1 MNAQSKLASL
11 RSQLA
16 DATEQYNDD
25 KQNHYFD
32 LMSQGYSKMAD
43 DANKA
48 IDDIED
54 AVRRS
59 TEKQSEIIR
68 EMLGLAGNEYK
79 NVYTTI
85 NGILTENGIILSDIT
100 QKSIADFGTEKESI
114 TNVGLTYSE
123 MTSQM
128 KTDSEA
134 ITGAE
139 GILTTAINKLGMIG
153 GENGKL
159 NEIVKKA
166 GEVKTGFTNIGT
178 EIENITKKFNEASTS
193 IVKTASE
200 SLAQIKKLTDEVN
213 AKVNGAS
220 NTGNKKTTPAG
231 AETKQTSSSLKGKD
245 TSSKNIKDATTV
257 VATGKNAKDT
267 TAKKTTAKKTY
278 TTSEAKEYAI
288 AYIMQNSK
296 KTAKSLIK
304 SAKYQLSKDIAA
316 INGDKTLSNKQVEYL
331 VNQVNK
337 MLGKS
342 GKDAI
347 TSAKLFAMIKDNL
360 KKAIAGKGFT
370 VSSTSVIK
378 PKAYAKGSEDVD
390 EKQLAITNELGW
402 EAIYRKS
409 DGAILTPLNVGD
421 KVFTNEMSE
430 NLWKLAQ
437 GNNFGA
443 ETISKASSPVVT
455 NVETYKPNITV
466 SFENF
471 MTVQGNVDK
480 DVLGDLKS
488 LKNEW
493 MTDFSKHLTKE
504 FGLLGNKRRFS

>member
-114 TNVGLTYSE
+114 TNVGLTYST
-123 MTSQM
+123 MTAQM

-213 AKVNGAS
+213 AKVNGANDS
-220 NTGNKKTTPAG
+220 AKGTGSSGSGNKNTGTGNKNTGTG
-231 AETKQTSSSLKGKD
+231 NKG
-245 TSSKNIKDATTV
+245 
-257 VATGKNAKDT
+257 TGTGNKGT
-267 TAKKTTAKKTY
+267 GGKKTY
-278 TTSEAKEYAI
+278 TRSEVKDYAI
-288 AYIMQNSK
+288 AYILQNSK
-296 KTAKSLIK
+296 KTSKSLIK

-316 INGDKTLSNKQVEYL
+316 VNGDKTLSNKQVEYL
-331 VNQVNK
+331 MNQVNS
-337 MLGKS
+337 MLGNT
-342 GKDAI
+342 GKNVI
-347 TSAKLFAMIKDNL
+347 SSATLYAMIKENL
-360 KKAIAGKGFT
+360 KKAISGKGYA
-370 VSSTSVIK
+370 VKSTAVFK
-378 PKAYAKGSEDVD
+378 QYAKGSENID
-390 EKQLAITNELGW
+390 EKQLAITNESGW

>member
-85 NGILTENGIILSDIT
+85 NGILTENGIVLSDIT

-288 AYIMQNSK
+288 AYIMQNSQK
-296 KTAKSLIK
+296 IAASLIK
-304 SAKYQLSKDIAA
+304 KAKYKMSKDIASM
-316 INGDKTLSNKQVEYL
+316 NGNKTLTDKQVEYL
-331 VNQVNK
+331 VNHVNS
-337 MLGKS
+337 MLGRS
-342 GKDAI
+342 GKNAF
-347 TSAKLFAMIKDNL
+347 TSAQIFSAIKDNL
-360 KKAIAGKGFT
+360 KKAISGKGYS
-370 VSSTSVIK
+370 VTSFASVLK
-378 PKAYAKGSEDVD
+378 KYAKGSENID
-390 EKQLAITNELGW
+390 KQQLAITNESGW

>member
-1 MNAQSKLASL
+1 MSNGYNKLV
-11 RSQLA
+11 
-16 DATEQYNDD
+16 E
-25 KQNHYFD
+25 
-32 LMSQGYSKMAD
+32 
-43 DANKA
+43 DANKSL
-48 IDDIED
+48 DDIED

-59 TEKQSEIIR
+59 TEKQGEIIR
-68 EMLGLAGNEYK
+68 DMLGVAGNEYK
-79 NVYTTI
+79 NVYATI
-85 NGILTENGIILSDIT
+85 NGILNENGIILSNIT
-100 QKSIADFGTEKESI
+100 QKSITDFGTEKESI

-128 KTDSEA
+128 KLDSEA

-213 AKVNGAS
+213 AKVNGANDSAKGTGSSGGNGNKNTSTGNKNTSSGNKS
-220 NTGNKKTTPAG
+220 NTGNKNTGSKKSYTRS
-231 AETKQTSSSLKGKD
+231 EVKD
-245 TSSKNIKDATTV
+245 
-257 VATGKNAKDT
+257 
-267 TAKKTTAKKTY
+267 
-278 TTSEAKEYAI
+278 YAI

-296 KTAKSLIK
+296 KASKSLIK
-304 SAKYQLSKDIAA
+304 GAKYQLSRDIAA
-316 INGDKTLSNKQVEYL
+316 VNGDKTLSNKQVEYL
-331 VNQVNK
+331 MNQVNS
-337 MLGKS
+337 MLGNT
-342 GKDAI
+342 GKNVI
-347 TSAKLFAMIKDNL
+347 SSATLYAMIKDNL
-360 KKAIAGKGFT
+360 KKAISGKGYT
-370 VSSTSVIK
+370 VKSTDVF
-378 PKAYAKGSEDVD
+378 KAYAKGSKDID
-390 EKQLAITNELGW
+390 EKQLAITNESGW

>member
-1 MNAQSKLASL
+1 MSNGYNKLV
-11 RSQLA
+11 
-16 DATEQYNDD
+16 E
-25 KQNHYFD
+25 
-32 LMSQGYSKMAD
+32 
-43 DANKA
+43 DANKSL
-48 IDDIED
+48 DDIED

-59 TEKQSEIIR
+59 TEKQTEIIR

-85 NGILTENGIILSDIT
+85 NGILNENGIILSNIT
-100 QKSIADFGTEKESI
+100 QKSIADFGNEKESI

-123 MTSQM
+123 MTAQM
-128 KTDSEA
+128 KLDSED
-134 ITGAE
+134 ITGAK

-213 AKVNGAS
+213 AKVTGAS

-257 VATGKNAKDT
+257 AATGKNAKNT
-267 TAKKTTAKKTY
+267 TAKKATAKKTTAKKTY

-370 VSSTSVIK
+370 VSGTSVIK
-378 PKAYAKGSEDVD
+378 PKAYAKGSEDIN
-390 EKQLAITNELGW
+390 EKQLAITNESGW

-480 DVLGDLKS
+480 DVLGDLKN